1 MVKRQNF
8 TPPGRKTS
16 KSRRGKKKKKA
27 RFFSVCK
34 NLSLEK
40 QVKKESRKEWDHQE
54 YQTQCNIETKS
65 INSKCMPPIKTVTL
79 FPHLSF
85 FYSLSYLSS
94 AGLVF
99 SKCFSILFG
108 PLILRYVLL
117 AADLGSRRGQL
128 GSRKP
133 RVQFHALSLI
143 TFHSLSKSHSQ
154 AQSQGVKEACSTP
167 RWRRSG

>member
-1 MVKRQNF
+1 M
-8 TPPGRKTS
+8 
-16 KSRRGKKKKKA
+16 
-27 RFFSVCK
+27 CK

-133 RVQFHALSLI
+133 RVQFHALSLN